1 MWTERVKGYRCCNWF
16 QIKWLF
22 KKLTINPNLNCN
34 THGGLGFQPVTLV
47 LSKREKKHIF
57 VWQFELFPQIYL
69 ISLSLSLSLSLQV
82 LLNLLYFYGMCGVLK
97 ECLLQRYFSKVLHTT
112 LALIF
117 FSDFGKN
124 YILNL
129 LLQELRCGL
138 HGAESDI
145 IQSCRRVRIL
155 MHNRDM
161 PVYLSCLGK
170 IELV

>member
-1 MWTERVKGYRCCNWF
+1 MVDWVSNLLHLSFQKGRKSISLCDS
-16 QIKWLF
+16 
-22 KKLTINPNLNCN
+22 
-34 THGGLGFQPVTLV
+34 
-47 LSKREKKHIF
+47 LSC
-57 VWQFELFPQIYL
+57 FPKFIW
-69 ISLSLSLSLSLQV
+69 SLSLSLSLSLQV